1 MMQAAGWLENP
12 MKKRLAI
19 RSRLTRKFSMPIL
32 YSKRQKNN
40 Y

>member
-19 RSRLTRKFSMPIL
+19 RSRLIRKVSMP
-32 YSKRQKNN
+32 SSAQ
-40 Y
+40 